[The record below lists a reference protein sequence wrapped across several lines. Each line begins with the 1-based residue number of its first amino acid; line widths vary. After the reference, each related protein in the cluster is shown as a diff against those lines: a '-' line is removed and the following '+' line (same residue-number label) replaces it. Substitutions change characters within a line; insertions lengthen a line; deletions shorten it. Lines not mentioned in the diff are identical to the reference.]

1 MKKVIFN
8 EERCKSCELCVSV
21 CPKKILRISDDKMNE
36 KGYKPA
42 EIFEQDKCIGCAFC
56 ATICPDAVSYT
67 HLDVYKRQV
76 YLVRQ
81 PE

>member
-21 CPKKILRISDDKMNE
+21 CPKKILRISDDE

-56 ATICPDAVSYT
+56 ATICPDAAIT
-67 HLDVYKRQV
+67 IEED
-76 YLVRQ
+76 
-81 PE
+81 

>member
-56 ATICPDAVSYT
+56 ATICPDAAIT
-67 HLDVYKRQV
+67 IAED
-76 YLVRQ
+76 
-81 PE
+81 

>member
-21 CPKKILRISDDKMNE
+21 CPKKILRMNE

-56 ATICPDAVSYT
+56 ATICPDAAIT
-67 HLDVYKRQV
+67 IEED
-76 YLVRQ
+76 
-81 PE
+81 